1 MNCIKPLTSLD
12 GYVVRQLFRSIFH
25 ESEDPYFSAAWIS
38 RDRTASLGWWD
49 PETETLLGAAIVV
62 GSVYAKLEY
71 IFVSESHQGS
81 GIGSQLLTAVLAL
94 KPNLHL
100 VPVEDPA
107 IFRWYE
113 KHGFHV
119 DSKEEGRRIYLKHSH
134 YLRGPSLT

>member
-12 GYVVRQLFRSIFH
+12 GYVVRTLFRSIFH
-25 ESEDPYFSAAWIS
+25 VSEDPYFSAAWVA

-49 PETETLLGAAIVV
+49 SETETLLGAAVV
-62 GSVYAKLEY
+62 VSQKLEY
-71 IFVSESHQGS
+71 IFVSESHQGA
-81 GIGSQLLTAVLAL
+81 GIGSQLLLAVLESS
-94 KPNLHL
+94 PNLHL
-100 VPVEDPA
+100 VPVNDPI

-134 YLRGPSLT
+134 YLRSQGT

>member
-38 RDRTASLGWWD
+38 RDPAASLGYSD

-62 GSVYAKLEY
+62 RSKLEY
-71 IFVSESHQGS
+71 IFVSELHQGS

-134 YLRGPSLT
+134 YLRGQSLT

>member
-38 RDRTASLGWWD
+38 RDQGASLGWWD
-49 PETETLLGAAIVV
+49 SETDTLLGAAIVV
-62 GSVYAKLEY
+62 GSVSVNAKLEY

-81 GIGSQLLTAVLAL
+81 GIGSQLLNAVLSRT
-94 KPNLHL
+94 PNLHL

-107 IFRWYE
+107 VFRWYE

-134 YLRGPSLT
+134 YLRG

>member
-12 GYVVRQLFRSIFH
+12 AYVVRQLFQTIFN
-25 ESEDPYFSAAWIS
+25 ESEDPYFSVAWIS
-38 RDRTASLGWWD
+38 RDQDASLGYWD

-62 GSVYAKLEY
+62 GSKLEY

-81 GIGSQLLTAVLAL
+81 GIGSQLLTAVLDL

-134 YLRGPSLT
+134 YLRGQSLT

>member
-25 ESEDPYFSAAWIS
+25 ESEDPYFSAAWAS
-38 RDRTASLGWWD
+38 RNQATSLGYWD

-62 GSVYAKLEY
+62 GSVYSKLEY

-81 GIGSQLLTAVLAL
+81 GIGSQLLTAVISRT
-94 KPNLHL
+94 PNLHL
-100 VPVEDPA
+100 VPVEDPVV
-107 IFRWYE
+107 FRWYE

-134 YLRGPSLT
+134 YLRSPSLT